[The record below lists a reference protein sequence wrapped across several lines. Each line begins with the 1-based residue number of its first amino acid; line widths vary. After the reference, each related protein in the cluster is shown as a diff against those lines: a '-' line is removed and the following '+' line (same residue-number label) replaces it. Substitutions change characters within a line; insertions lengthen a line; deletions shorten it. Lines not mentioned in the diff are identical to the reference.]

1 MKTFGLFLLPGA
13 AVRQEEIGVVLKALD
28 APGTEILCRAADG
41 IALPRVK
48 SAGEAA
54 FWKRSECIL
63 ALGGDGTILAAA
75 PKAARSGTPVF
86 GVNLGHVGFLTA
98 CGPHETE
105 KLRRLLTNETYASRR
120 MMLSLRINGR
130 ERDVALNEILLAP
143 RDRGKLLAGSIWESG
158 RYLTDFRADA
168 LLFHTSTGSTGYAFS
183 AGGAVCGEEMRLIGV
198 KAVSPYLRR
207 GGHQMLFREDAL
219 FTPKD
224 LSCRGGPPEAVA
236 DGRRPVALKEGDRVE
251 IARAEKDLVL
261 LFAEPH
267 DNQAIFCEKIRE
279 AGRERP

>member
-1 MKTFGLFLLPGA
+1 MKTFGLFLLPGS
-13 AVRQEEIGVVLKALD
+13 AVQKEEIGAVLKALS
-28 APGTEILCRAADG
+28 APGTKILRRVTDG
-41 IALPRVK
+41 IDLPGIAAVSEAEFWK
-48 SAGEAA
+48 SADCVL
-54 FWKRSECIL
+54 S
-63 ALGGDGTILAAA
+63 LGGDGTILAAA
-75 PKAARSGTPVF
+75 PKASRSGTPVF

-98 CGPHETE
+98 CGPFETE
-105 KLRRLLTNETYASRR
+105 KLRRLLTGEVFPSRR
-120 MMLSLRINGR
+120 MMLSLRVNGR
-130 ERDVALNEILLAP
+130 LRDVALNEILLAP
-143 RDRGKLLAGSIWESG
+143 RDRGKLLAGSICANGSF
-158 RYLTDFRADA
+158 LTEFRADS

-207 GGHQMLFREDAL
+207 GGHQMLFGEDAV
-219 FTPKD
+219 FTPTD

-236 DGRRPVALKEGDRVE
+236 DGRRPVPLKEGDRVE
-251 IARAEKDLVL
+251 IARAEKDLTL